1 MRDRLMN
8 MDARAGAARTGV
20 QQLRSQQQAQGLDIR
35 SDMLASVNR
44 MNNYLGEAN
53 RALVQK
59 DLETAN
65 DYLDRADKEL
75 SKLESFLGK

>member
-1 MRDRLMN
+1 
-8 MDARAGAARTGV
+8 
-20 QQLRSQQQAQGLDIR
+20 
-35 SDMLASVNR
+35 

-53 RALVQK
+53 RALGQK

-65 DYLDRADKEL
+65 DYLERADKEI

>member
-1 MRDRLMN
+1 MN

>member
-8 MDARAGAARTGV
+8 LDARAGAAQSGV
-20 QQLRSQQQAQGLDIR
+20 QQLRRQQQAQGLDIR
-35 SDMLASVNR
+35 SDMLASMNR
-44 MNNYLGEAN
+44 MDNYLSEAN
-53 RALVQK
+53 RALGQK

-65 DYLDRADKEL
+65 DYLGRADKEI